1 MKKSYILTAIVA
13 VSALLL
19 WQILLKTAEMPGAK
33 VSPGSVPVAVE
44 VTPVLKETIVETGT
58 YTGTLLPES
67 QFFVAPKIA
76 GKVEKIMVDIGDEVA
91 NGTLIAVLDNDEY
104 VQQVDQARAE
114 LDVALAGIEE
124 NRSTLSLKQ
133 REFERAKTLHSKK
146 IISESEL
153 DAAQTQYDAAVARQK
168 LVLAQAAQK
177 EAELK
182 TAQVRLDYTR
192 ITAVWM
198 DGGNTR
204 YVGERFVDE
213 GAMLSSNTPI
223 VSIIDID
230 TLKAVIHVIE
240 RDYPRVRIG
249 QSSVITTDA
258 YPGRVFSGTIER
270 IAPVLKEA
278 ARQARVEIAIAN
290 PEKLLKP
297 GMFVRVQI
305 AFDRHENAT
314 TVPAGSLV
322 RIDGQTSVFLADPD
336 TLKARLVAVTTG
348 IISADRAEIVAP
360 AIEGSVVTVGQH
372 LLQDGS
378 ALTLIGHESDTLP
391 GTVSGTADTLKG
403 GRP

>member
-1 MKKSYILTAIVA
+1 MKKNYIFIAIAAVTAMVF
-13 VSALLL
+13 
-19 WQILLKTAEMPGAK
+19 WQILLKTAEMPRGQ
-33 VSPGSVPVAVE
+33 VSRENVPVAVE
-44 VTPVLKETIVETGT
+44 VTPVMKETIVETGT

-67 QFFVAPKIA
+67 QFVVAPKIA
-76 GKVEKIMVDIGDEVA
+76 GKVEKIMVDIGDEVE
-91 NGTLIAVLDNDEY
+91 NGSLIAVLDNDEY
-104 VQQVDQARAE
+104 VQQVVQARAE
-114 LDVALAGIEE
+114 LDVARAGIEE

-133 REFERAKTLHSKK
+133 REFERAKTLRSKK
-146 IISESEL
+146 IVSESEL
-153 DAAQTQYDAAVARQK
+153 DAAQTQYEAAAARQK
-168 LVLAQAAQK
+168 LVVAQAAQK

-192 ITAVWM
+192 ITAVWK
-198 DGGNTR
+198 DGGNAR

-213 GAMLSSNTPI
+213 GAMLSPNTPI
-223 VSIIDID
+223 VTVIDID

-258 YPGRVFSGTIER
+258 YPATVFSGTIER

-305 AFDRHENAT
+305 AFDRHENTT
-314 TVPAGSLV
+314 TVPVSALV
-322 RIDGQTSVFLADPD
+322 RVNGKTSVFLADPD
-336 TLKARLVAVTTG
+336 TLKARLVGVATG

-360 AIEGSVVTVGQH
+360 AIDGYVVTLGQH

-378 ALTLIGHESDTLP
+378 ALTLIGHETDALP
-391 GTVSGTADTLKG
+391 GSGSGAAEASKG